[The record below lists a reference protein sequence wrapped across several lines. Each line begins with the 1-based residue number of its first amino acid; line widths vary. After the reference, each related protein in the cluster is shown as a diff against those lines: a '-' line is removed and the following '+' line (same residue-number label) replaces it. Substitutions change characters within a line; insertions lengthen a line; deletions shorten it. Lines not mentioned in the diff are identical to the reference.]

1 MRRLTRS
8 GLVAALALGLVALV
22 PLTASAEDAIP
33 KDTVLVHVS
42 KDGKPLAAQTIK
54 VIGVP
59 PGGGEVSYGEQKT
72 DAQGVATFHIPFRPG
87 LVLTAYTTY
96 EGVQYKGP
104 EGSYAGS
111 PKFGLALTLK
121 VFEKSAGGAT
131 LDDLSFGP
139 QSHLVAELGD
149 DYLDF
154 TEVLSVVNG
163 SQDTYDP
170 KGGLVIPLPT
180 GFYDVNGV
188 NGKPVYTVDG
198 VGARAPGP
206 FLPGRTQVVVTFKVP
221 HAGHHLAYDQPLK
234 IKMGTTQAI
243 IEDAKDLKVTGP
255 AVMGQDTRSSE
266 GRQFRAVQLST
277 NGGNIAFTLDGLPH
291 RTYRSRWVAAGLAGF
306 LVLMGFVMALGGGK
320 ERSQDRA
327 FKASLEAERDELLA
341 DLEQLER
348 DKKDG
353 SVGDDDYRED
363 RQEILDRLANVLRS
377 LER

>member
-1 MRRLTRS
+1 MNRLTRIV
-8 GLVAALALGLVALV
+8 LVAGLALGLAALSPVA
-22 PLTASAEDAIP
+22 ASAQDAIP
-33 KDTVLVHVS
+33 KDTVRVHVS
-42 KDGKPLAAQTIK
+42 DAGKPVADQTIK

-72 DAQGVATFHIPFRPG
+72 GADGVATFHIPFRPG
-87 LVLTAYTTY
+87 LALTAYTTY
-96 EGVQYKGP
+96 EGVQYKSA
-104 EGSYAGS
+104 EETYAGS
-111 PKFGLALTLK
+111 PKFGLALNLK
-121 VFEKSAGGAT
+121 VFEASNGGAT

-154 TEVLSVVNG
+154 TEVFSVVN
-163 SQDTYDP
+163 SSENTYDP
-170 KGGLVIPLPT
+170 KGGLIIPLPK

-188 NGKPVYTVDG
+188 NAKPIYTAKG

-206 FLPGRTQVVVTFKVP
+206 FMPGATQVVVTFKLP
-221 HAGHHLAYDQPLK
+221 HSGHHMAFDQPLK

-243 IEDAKDLKVTGP
+243 IEAAKDLKISGP
-255 AVMGQDTRSSE
+255 AVLGEDTRSSE
-266 GRQFRAVQLST
+266 GRTFRAVQLST
-277 NGGNIAFTLDGLPH
+277 NGGHIAFTLDGLPH
-291 RTYRSRWVAAGLAGF
+291 RTYRSRWVALGFASFIVLAGLF
-306 LVLMGFVMALGGGK
+306 MAFGGG
-320 ERSQDRA
+320 EARSQDRA
-327 FKASLEAERDELLA
+327 LRASLEAERDELLA

-353 SVGDDDYRED
+353 SVADDDYRED